1 MKNDIDFYM
10 IQDKSID
17 KIFGAID
24 LNNMIPV
31 MPNNYT
37 KLTYENLDNFR
48 EFNNNREKKSYWKLL
63 EKEAALLN
71 GKKYII

>member
-37 KLTYENLDNFR
+37 KLTYENLDN
-48 EFNNNREKKSYWKLL
+48 L
-63 EKEAALLN
+63 
-71 GKKYII
+71 IIIVKRKVIGNY